1 MPNEDDT
8 TTWYEESAPVSEAAW
23 ARLGKKMTS
32 ISVEIA
38 PHERE
43 AMYQTML
50 TMRAFASLL
59 DSDLTQANK
68 MRNWAQ
74 MIEDVLQRLDEKS

>member
-1 MPNEDDT
+1 MPNLNVD
-8 TTWYEESAPVSEAAW
+8 
-23 ARLGKKMTS
+23 
-32 ISVEIA
+32 IA

-43 AMYQTML
+43 AMYQTIL

-59 DSDLTQANK
+59 DSDPTQANR

-74 MIEDVLQRLDEKS
+74 MIEDVLHRLDEKDDGVKR